1 MDKLELPNNNNI
13 QSLWV
18 VMVLYRHVKYQDSLK
33 SIDHV
38 LREKR
43 KGPFSDLLWSL
54 PYFFRKQEISTK
66 TNIQYF
72 WKYIYFLYFF
82 FLLLLSLVLYFHVI
96 NLMYKF
102 GEIGKS
108 SFLGN
113 KGFPRVLQ
121 CFTFSTLKHWAK
133 FQIKLLD
140 VLWEKGV
147 IDTSPVRWK
156 DRRTGRQTE
165 VCSSIKPFT
174 IRVHLLGLIAMIS
187 IIAKKNWICSI

>member
-1 MDKLELPNNNNI
+1 
-13 QSLWV
+13 
-18 VMVLYRHVKYQDSLK
+18 MVLYRHVKYQDSLK

-43 KGPFSDLLWSL
+43 KGPFSDLFWSL
-54 PYFFRKQEISTK
+54 PYFFPKQEISTK

-121 CFTFSTLKHWAK
+121 VFYIFYFETLGQISDKTIGCFMRKRCHRHKPS
-133 FQIKLLD
+133 QM
-140 VLWEKGV
+140 E
-147 IDTSPVRWK
+147 
-156 DRRTGRQTE
+156 RQTYWQTDGS
-165 VCSSIKPFT
+165 V
-174 IRVHLLGLIAMIS
+174 
-187 IIAKKNWICSI
+187 